1 MITHDWHEKIILIV
15 EDEHINFRYLQEILK
30 KTQAQIL
37 RAENGLEA
45 IETAKEKN
53 VDLIL
58 MDIKM
63 PVMNGFEATQK
74 IKEKYPKIKVIA
86 QTAYSSE
93 ADKQLA
99 YRYGCSDFLSKPIS
113 QEELFKTVNKHLEKE
128 GRPKGHTD

>member
-58 MDIKM
+58 MDIKL
-63 PVMNGFEATQK
+63 PVMDGYEATRK
-74 IKEKYPKIKVIA
+74 IREFNKEIPIIA
-86 QTAYSSE
+86 QTAYVMSGE
-93 ADKQLA
+93 EEKTRAA
-99 YRYGCSDFLSKPIS
+99 GCDDYLTKPLRIKTVLETLSKY
-113 QEELFKTVNKHLEKE
+113 LEK
-128 GRPKGHTD
+128 

>member
-58 MDIKM
+58 MDIKL
-63 PVMNGFEATQK
+63 PVMDGYEATRK
-74 IKEKYPKIKVIA
+74 IREFNKEIPIIA
-86 QTAYSSE
+86 QTAYVMSGE
-93 ADKQLA
+93 EEKTRAA
-99 YRYGCSDFLSKPIS
+99 GCDDYLTKPLRIKTVLETLSKY
-113 QEELFKTVNKHLEKE
+113 
-128 GRPKGHTD
+128 

>member
-58 MDIKM
+58 MDIKL
-63 PVMNGFEATQK
+63 PVMDGYEATRK
-74 IKEKYPKIKVIA
+74 IREFNKDIPIIA
-86 QTAYSSE
+86 QTAYVMSGE
-93 ADKQLA
+93 EEKTRAA
-99 YRYGCSDFLSKPIS
+99 GCDDYLTKPLRIKTVLETLSKY
-113 QEELFKTVNKHLEKE
+113 LEK
-128 GRPKGHTD
+128 